1 MVAAIVFSQNVKAV
15 IITTSTARHS
25 MGYPQSKLN
34 AHNLDNYLMSMAKEE
49 IKSYV
54 EERMP
59 FEYQKSFSVL
69 DKIKRRGFALAD

>member
-1 MVAAIVFSQNVKAV
+1 
-15 IITTSTARHS
+15 
-25 MGYPQSKLN
+25 
-34 AHNLDNYLMSMAKEE
+34 MAKEE

-69 DKIKRRGFALAD
+69 DNIKRRGFALADKTENDRDKVIASTSLC

>member
-1 MVAAIVFSQNVKAV
+1 
-15 IITTSTARHS
+15 
-25 MGYPQSKLN
+25 
-34 AHNLDNYLMSMAKEE
+34 MSMAKEE

-69 DKIKRRGFALAD
+69 DKIKRRGFALADKTENDRDKVIASTSLC